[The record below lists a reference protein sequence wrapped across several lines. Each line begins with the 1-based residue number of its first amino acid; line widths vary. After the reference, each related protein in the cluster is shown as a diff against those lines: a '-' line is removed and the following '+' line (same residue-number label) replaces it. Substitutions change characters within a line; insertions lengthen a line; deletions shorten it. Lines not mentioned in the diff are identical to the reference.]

1 MSFAVRTPDW
11 RYLPRLLDPP
21 SSAVALKM
29 VFDPIINNLSTFT
42 ILWGYLEGRQVVTIS
57 HPVPGENH
65 VDMLMVSLK
74 FSVNQP
80 ELDTVTNQQF
90 LWEQRGGT
98 MHHLR

>member
-21 SSAVALKM
+21 SSPVALKM
-29 VFDPIINNLSTFT
+29 VFYPINRNTFT
-42 ILWGYLEGRQVVTIS
+42 IPWGYLEGRQVVTIS
-57 HPVPGENH
+57 LPVPGENH
-65 VDMLMVSLK
+65 VAMLLVSLK

-80 ELDTVTNQQF
+80 EWDTVTNQQF